1 MLRRIPT
8 RLIAYHL
15 WHCLFSLGLYFVL
28 LIPLIGGLY
37 KFFCQKEQY
46 DVLVNGDLM
55 KVMVTPFGFMVICL
69 LLGVTTLCI
78 LFEIGGL
85 TFIQLKY
92 KEHQSLASL
101 YKQMIRCFSK
111 GVDESTYK
119 LLLYFAVITP
129 ALGLIHTEFV
139 QKLVMPIF
147 IRDFLAQY
155 KIGIG
160 LLVLLYLGLIS
171 YGMKWMFA
179 LYLMIEKA
187 YPTEKAFEE
196 SALYFKSISKKEQGI
211 IILIYMAVVLS
222 IGLMRS
228 AFQWSDYQLLFI
240 LIKIM
245 LVKIVFPILYVL
257 VVQKI
262 YRGEMD
268 IPRTQRRL
276 LAWALAVIVLVI
288 GVQKDMLNQGIEV
301 NIDKMIAHRGGYGAE
316 ENTLEAI
323 QKAKE
328 KGVQSIEIDIQ
339 PTKDGQLVLFH
350 DKSLWR
356 KAGSFKKIS
365 QLNYEEIEQWMIY
378 KTWPS
383 QVKIPRLESV
393 FQQFGQELHY
403 NIELKFKD
411 IASIEKTL
419 NLIQQYNLEASTK
432 IISTDYQ
439 SLCYIESK
447 YPQLETGLIVW
458 SYLGDLSQ
466 VKTDSLMVEQTQ
478 LNRELIQGLHHSQKK
493 VFAWTVNDRWQAHK
507 LLNMKVDGLITD
519 TCYLSEKNPISWFKS
534 FVYCLQQSI
543 PVI

>member
-28 LIPLIGGLY
+28 LIPMIGGLY

-155 KIGIG
+155 KIGMG
-160 LLVLLYLGLIS
+160 LLVLLYLALIS

-228 AFQWSDYQLLFI
+228 LFQWSDYQLLFI

-288 GVQKDMLNQGIEV
+288 GIQKGMLNQGIEA

-356 KAGSFKKIS
+356 KAGSLKKIS
-365 QLNYEEIEQWMIY
+365 QLNYEEIQQWMTY
-378 KTWPS
+378 KTWPG

-419 NLIQQYNLEASTK
+419 NLIKQYDLEASTK

-458 SYLGDLSQ
+458 AYVGDLSQ

-478 LNRELIQGLHHSQKK
+478 LSRELIQGLHHSQKK

-519 TCYLSEKNPISWFKS
+519 TCYLAEKNPISWFKS